1 MNEFE
6 IRDKLKIDRKEIK
19 SFDDLVNFLKEARE
33 YNVDYG
39 GAPRAIAHGGLLVIL
54 GLQVFKPAA

>member
-33 YNVDYG
+33 YNVD
-39 GAPRAIAHGGLLVIL
+39 
-54 GLQVFKPAA
+54 